1 MGTILYMSTGEVI
14 RSAREKKG
22 WSQTLLADYVGTRQE
37 TISAYERDLM
47 KPGVEVAIILAD
59 LLGLDLRST
68 FRRRLDKKTA

>member
-1 MGTILYMSTGEVI
+1 MGTILIMSSGETI
-14 RSAREKKG
+14 RQAREKKG

-59 LLGLDLRST
+59 LLSLDIRST
-68 FRRRLDKKTA
+68 FRRKLYKKTA